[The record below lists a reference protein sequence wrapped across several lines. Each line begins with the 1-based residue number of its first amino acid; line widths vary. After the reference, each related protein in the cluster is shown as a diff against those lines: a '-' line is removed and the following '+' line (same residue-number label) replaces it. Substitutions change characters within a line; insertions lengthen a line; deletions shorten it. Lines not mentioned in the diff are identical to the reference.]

1 MKTHNKQRNTKRLIQ
16 TTDVIMHGTYANH
29 IYIYTHTRDSF
40 SKSQRNGNIPLLISD
55 LVAFFETPRTE

>member
-29 IYIYTHTRDSF
+29 IYIYT
-40 SKSQRNGNIPLLISD
+40 QGIL
-55 LVAFFETPRTE
+55 